1 MRFQRDVE
9 EWPYLDLKFTCKI
22 NYLKQNTFGMGWFLK
37 ILHVSDSF
45 NAGVKIGIERV
56 AEYESSDSH
65 YLLWS
70 AHTDSPRPL
79 SSELS
84 SYFSET
90 FEWRGNLI
98 GKYLMLA
105 FLIRKIK
112 PDILHLH
119 SSIAGGLGR
128 LQITNNKIFYSPHCY
143 AFQRK
148 DISNFVRLG
157 LLTIERLLKFRTDRF
172 FLNWPIEIELTKTKL
187 KSSNLLFYPI
197 IDIQRIRLAL
207 YRANIKHQVFLSVG
221 RIRPQ
226 KDPKFLVACVKHSQE
241 KSIFEWVGSGDDKLK
256 KELENVGI
264 GVVTWKNHSQ
274 IWGEPFTPI
283 AVLITSAW
291 ESGPLTLFES
301 IQNGVPVISRSFDA
315 VQYYGFQSFNTP
327 SSFGREI
334 DNFLIDP
341 EIRKIRFLEQQRNI
355 LNTFDRYVLS
365 YGKSSPYR

>member
-1 MRFQRDVE
+1 M
-9 EWPYLDLKFTCKI
+9 
-22 NYLKQNTFGMGWFLK
+22 K

-56 AEYESSDSH
+56 TECETSETH

-70 AHTDSPRPL
+70 AHSDSPRPL
-79 SSELS
+79 KSDLS
-84 SYFSET
+84 SNYSET

-98 GKYLMLA
+98 QKYFMLA
-105 FLIRKIK
+105 TLIRKIK

-128 LQITNNKIFYSPHCY
+128 LQISKNRIFYSPHCY

-148 DISNFVRLG
+148 DISNFVRVG
-157 LLTIERLLKFRTDRF
+157 LLLIERALKFRTDTY
-172 FLNWPIEIELTKTKL
+172 FLNWPIEIELTKKKIKTH
-187 KSSNLLFYPI
+187 NVIFYPI
-197 IDIQRIRLAL
+197 VDIERTRLAQ
-207 YRANIKHQVFLSVG
+207 YRAKVKHDVFLCVG

-226 KDPKFLVACVKHSQE
+226 KDPKFLAECVRHSLE
-241 KSIFEWVGSGDDKLK
+241 NSNIEWVGSGDDKLK
-256 KELENVGI
+256 RELENVGI
-264 GVVTWKNHSQ
+264 VVVPWKNHGQ

-315 VQYYGFQSFNTP
+315 IQYYGFESFLTP
-327 SSFGREI
+327 TSFGLEI
-334 DNFLIDP
+334 DNFLINP
-341 EIRKIRFLEQQRNI
+341 NIRRNRFLDQQRN
-355 LNTFDRYVLS
+355 LLSTLDRYMLS
-365 YGKSSPYR
+365 YGKPSPYR

>member
-1 MRFQRDVE
+1 M
-9 EWPYLDLKFTCKI
+9 
-22 NYLKQNTFGMGWFLK
+22 K

-56 AEYESSDSH
+56 AECEASETH
-65 YLLWS
+65 YLLWN
-70 AHTDSPRPL
+70 AHSDSPRPL

-98 GKYLMLA
+98 KKYFILA
-105 FLIRKIK
+105 SLIRRIK
-112 PDILHLH
+112 PDVLHLH

-128 LQITNNKIFYSPHCY
+128 LQISKNRIFYSPHCY

-157 LLTIERLLKFRTDRF
+157 LLIIERLLKFRTDKY
-172 FLNWPIEIELTKTKL
+172 FLNWPIEIELTKNKI
-187 KSSNLLFYPI
+187 KSRNLLFYPI
-197 IDIQRIRLAL
+197 IDIERTRLAQ
-207 YRANIKHQVFLSVG
+207 YRTNVKQQVFLCVG

-226 KDPKFLVACVKHSQE
+226 KDPKFLAACIQHSQE
-241 KSIFEWVGSGDDKLK
+241 KSIIEWIGSGDDKLK

-264 GVVTWKNHSQ
+264 GVVPWKNHSQ

-315 VQYYGFQSFNTP
+315 VQYYGFESFHTP
-327 SSFGREI
+327 TSFGREI
-334 DNFLIDP
+334 DNYLIDP
-341 EIRKIRFLEQQRNI
+341 NIRKIRFLEQQGS
-355 LNTFDRYVLS
+355 LLSTLDSYLLS
-365 YGKSSPYR
+365 YGKPNPYR